1 MSPFRNLVSGRSFL
15 EEKKIG
21 LRRTLQTHQ
30 WLVKQTIDY
39 TPKVFCCFS
48 FRRSILVVCVCV
60 CAGWRKFETARA
72 GPVGNVCVDCGVTFV
87 LHLLRPVPLRFF
99 VRDGRNKNV
108 STHGGSRDKKRRR
121 INSTFE
127 KRIERDSRGFLQR
140 WNAAGVVSSTVTQA
154 FFH

>member
-1 MSPFRNLVSGRSFL
+1 MSPFRNLVSGLSFV

-39 TPKVFCCFS
+39 TPKVFCFFS
-48 FRRSILVVCVCV
+48 FRRSILCVCVCV

-72 GPVGNVCVDCGVTFV
+72 GPVGNVCVGTVV
-87 LHLLRPVPLRFF
+87 SLLSSTYSARSPSGFF

-108 STHGGSRDKKRRR
+108 STHGGSRDKKEEGS
-121 INSTFE
+121 IQPLKS
-127 KRIERDSRGFLQR
+127 G
-140 WNAAGVVSSTVTQA
+140 
-154 FFH
+154 